1 MLKHGILGLLNYGD
15 MTGYEIMTAFRDSL
29 QFFWSANT
37 SQIYRELQ
45 TLKNNDFVTCKKV
58 EQNSKPDKNIFSI
71 TESGKEELRA
81 WLREENYG
89 KRNMGLL
96 MKVFFSGEISKE
108 ENIERFRHLQYS
120 CNDFLTGLESAN
132 KSAEVYRNVVNDKEK
147 TAYWNMTMRFGER
160 YTQLVKEWC
169 EECIKNLEE
178 LDNENTCD

>member
-45 TLKNNDFVTCKKV
+45 TLRSKGFVTCHKV
-58 EQNSKPDKNIFSI
+58 EQSSKPDKNIFSI
-71 TESGKEELRA
+71 TESGREELRA

-96 MKVFFSGEISKE
+96 MKVFFSGEISRE
-108 ENIERFRHLQYS
+108 ENMERFRHLQSY
-120 CNDFLTGLESAN
+120 CDEFVKGLNAADRSAD
-132 KSAEVYRNVVNDKEK
+132 AYRMVVNDKEK
-147 TAYWNMTMRFGER
+147 TAYWKMTMRFGEL
-160 YTQLVKEWC
+160 YTQMLSAWC
-169 EECIKNLEE
+169 DECMTILEE
-178 LDNENTCD
+178 IGNEDSCN